1 MGKSVFSVPI
11 FFIVFRETLE
21 AVIIVSVLLGLVEQI
36 VLDHDKK
43 FRAPAI
49 DSPSPNPAEKS
60 DSPSAHVAG
69 PSTGSGE
76 VVGEEDD
83 AESAFNKRRLI
94 RKMRIQIFAG
104 AGVGLFVALAVGA
117 AFIAVWFTQAADLW
131 SKSEELWE
139 GIFSLVA
146 SLIILVMGVTM
157 LKLDRA
163 KAKWR
168 VKLMHAFNKAD
179 RTSPPSSSS
188 FFLLLQ
194 SNTPDRRRRPYI
206 RLEQMGSVHPSFH
219 HRHARRPRSSRIRR
233 RRRAGP
239 ECHCDPAR
247 GYCGPYMRVDRGVLY
262 LRLRIASQYVP
273 PLSTRVI

>member
-49 DSPSPNPAEKS
+49 YSPAEKS

-76 VVGEEDD
+76 VVGEEED

-179 RTSPPSSSS
+179 RTSPP
-188 FFLLLQ
+188 LPL
-194 SNTPDRRRRPYI
+194 
-206 RLEQMGSVHPSFH
+206 
-219 HRHARRPRSSRIRR
+219 
-233 RRRAGP
+233 
-239 ECHCDPAR
+239 
-247 GYCGPYMRVDRGVLY
+247 
-262 LRLRIASQYVP
+262 
-273 PLSTRVI
+273 PLSSPSV